1 MGIEKGI
8 LDYSFLG
15 ENADSLITLISALS
29 GAIVGGF
36 FTILV
41 GNRQAKIAE
50 KNKEKELLELQRSV
64 LKGIKGEMSILLKL
78 YNKRMK
84 KHVEEIA
91 PGKMLLVTFPIGDDN
106 FTFYEENAKEIAKLS
121 DDSRDS
127 IIEIYTYARSLIQ
140 SYKGNNKLISEYEHI
155 VLLIAD
161 KTENEIYQ
169 KLYKAKGDSLIDCA
183 QGIKLIDSEV
193 REVIDKGF
201 EVIDQEV
208 SRIENMIK

>member
-29 GAIVGGF
+29 GAIVGGL
-36 FTILV
+36 FTLLV

-50 KNKEKELLELQRSV
+50 KNKEKELLEIQRSV
-64 LKGIKGEMSILLKL
+64 LKGIRGEMSILLEL
-78 YNKRMK
+78 YDKRMK
-84 KHVEEIA
+84 KHVEAIV
-91 PGKMLLVTFPIGDDN
+91 PGEMLLVTFPIGDDN

-155 VLLIAD
+155 FLLMAE

-169 KLYKAKGDSLIDCA
+169 KLYEAKRDSLIVYA

-193 REVIDKGF
+193 REVKDKGF
-201 EVIDQEV
+201 KVIDQEV
-208 SRIENMIK
+208 SRIESLIK